1 MEPPKNYSEKFK
13 EVAIELTKEIRDV
26 FKDDVLGISISGSLA
41 SDSADEF
48 SDIDLDLW
56 LSEETYKK
64 WIVECP
70 LMDYLKEYSPNR
82 ETPTNISFLIRDL
95 YKFDLTLLSTD
106 RVKKEVWKIE
116 QKANRMDSI
125 ILFDA
130 DNIVKNLL
138 NEKIKSESGTFNDKE
153 KYSVTE
159 PNPEEY
165 YIFYIS
171 AYLNYHIPVAIA
183 REKFEQA
190 HLNLNWAINLLIELL
205 WIKKI
210 KFFPYMKSRWNLPEK
225 YLNEDE
231 KNLLGDAMVV
241 KDHSKEDVQRR
252 RKILRELFSKLGYKE
267 IKFFHEKV
275 DLS

>member
-1 MEPPKNYSEKFK
+1 MENSRNYSEEFK
-13 EVAIELTKEIRDV
+13 KVAIELTKKIREN
-26 FKDDVLGISISGSLA
+26 FKDDILGISISGSLA
-41 SDSADEF
+41 YGSADEF

-56 LSEETYKK
+56 LPEETYKK

-70 LMDYLKEYSPNR
+70 LMDYLKEYSPNK

-106 RVKKEVWKIE
+106 RIKKEVWKIE
-116 QKANRMDSI
+116 QKANRMNSI
-125 ILFDA
+125 ILFDTN
-130 DNIVKNLL
+130 NIVKNLL
-138 NEKIKSESGTFNDKE
+138 NEKIKSEARIFNDKE

-183 REKFEQA
+183 RKRFEQA
-190 HLNLNWAINLLIELL
+190 QLNLNWALNLLIELL
-205 WIKKI
+205 WVKHIKL
-210 KFFPYMKSRWNLPEK
+210 FPYMKSRWNILEE
-225 YLNEDE
+225 YLDKEQIE
-231 KNLLGDAMVV
+231 LLREAMVM
-241 KDHSKEDVQRR
+241 KDHSKEDIQRR
-252 RKILRELFSKLGYKE
+252 RKVLRELFSKLGYKE
-267 IKFFHEKV
+267 TKFFHEKL